1 MGIHNFVYYIRNE
14 GTFSPR
20 ISLCV
25 IMNLGLFFIFYKLK
39 MDRSARGIILAT
51 FLYAGLVVYLKVL
64 S

>member
-1 MGIHNFVYYIRNE
+1 
-14 GTFSPR
+14 
-20 ISLCV
+20 
-25 IMNLGLFFIFYKLK
+25 MNLGLFFIFYKLK